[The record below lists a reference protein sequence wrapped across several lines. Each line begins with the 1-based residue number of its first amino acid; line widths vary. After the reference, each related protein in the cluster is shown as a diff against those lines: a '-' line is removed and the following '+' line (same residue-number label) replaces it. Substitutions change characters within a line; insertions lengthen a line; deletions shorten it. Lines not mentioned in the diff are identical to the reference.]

1 MRISDW
7 SSDVC
12 SSDLLTHAV
21 HDNLRNLGLDRLNVV
36 NLRLMGDVY
45 APTSDEQLEE
55 QFSTLARLRKE
66 GLIAHL
72 GLSNATIAQ
81 VAQAQAIAPVVCVQ
95 NHYNLVHRGDDALI
109 DALAAQGI
117 AYVPFFPLG
126 GFSPL
131 RSEEH
136 TSELQSLL
144 R

>member
-12 SSDLLTHAV
+12 SSDL
-21 HDNLRNLGLDRLNVV
+21 LNVV

-72 GLSNATIAQ
+72 GLSNAPIAP
-81 VAQAQAIAPVVCVQ
+81 VAQAQALAPGVCVQ
-95 NHYNLVHRGDDALI
+95 DHYNLVHRGDDALI
-109 DALAAQGI
+109 DALPAQGNP
-117 AYVPFFPLG
+117 YV
-126 GFSPL
+126 
-131 RSEEH
+131 H
-136 TSELQSLL
+136 
-144 R
+144 

>member
-7 SSDVC
+7 SADVC
-12 SSDLLTHAV
+12 SSDL
-21 HDNLRNLGLDRLNVV
+21 RLNVV

-45 APTSDEQLEE
+45 APTSEEQLEE
-55 QFSTLARLRKE
+55 QFSTHARLRKE
-66 GLIAHL
+66 VLIAHL

-117 AYVPFFPLG
+117 AYVPF
-126 GFSPL
+126 
-131 RSEEH
+131 
-136 TSELQSLL
+136 
-144 R
+144 

>member
-1 MRISDW
+1 
-7 SSDVC
+7 
-12 SSDLLTHAV
+12 
-21 HDNLRNLGLDRLNVV
+21 
-36 NLRLMGDVY
+36 MGDVY

-95 NHYNLVHRGDDALI
+95 NHYNLVHRGDDALS

-117 AYVPFFPLG
+117 AYVPFFPLSSEG
-126 GFSPL
+126 RRVGKECVITCRYQGSPN
-131 RSEEH
+131 
-136 TSELQSLL
+136 
-144 R
+144 

>member
-1 MRISDW
+1 
-7 SSDVC
+7 
-12 SSDLLTHAV
+12 
-21 HDNLRNLGLDRLNVV
+21 
-36 NLRLMGDVY
+36 MGDVY

-126 GFSPL
+126 GFSPIQSQSL
-131 RSEEH
+131 SRSEEH
-136 TSELQSLL
+136 TSELQSLMRISFAVFCL
-144 R
+144 K